1 MIKRGVLWTGLE
13 KVLVQGIGF
22 AQGVILARLL
32 NPGDFGLA
40 AMLGIFLGVGT
51 ALAESGLGMAYVVY
65 GRNSRHVFW
74 WNVGIGAA
82 IYVAL
87 FGLAPFIANFYGAPI
102 LKHLLWVMGLG
113 VVLNSASVLGNA
125 RLQRDRRF
133 GTLSFVNVA
142 TTLVAFLV
150 AVALALCGWGVW
162 AIAWMGVVGAVLRLA
177 VLAST
182 RSLMF
187 ATDDGGDFRKMLG
200 YGMRLTLSGLIHTAY
215 MNSYNL
221 IVGRMFSPAAVG
233 LFSRGQR
240 WASLPTDV
248 VNDSVGRVALP
259 DMAQGTRSARAYL
272 LLNALLLW
280 PVLALLWLFA
290 DVVVGFVLGVAWLD
304 CVPYI
309 RIMLVGVL
317 FTPITNI
324 SLQYIR
330 AKGRGDLLLVTDA
343 IKKPIQIGLLA
354 AGAFVLSAGG
364 DGRGVL
370 LLCWV
375 KVASD
380 VVEAATDMAVAYWLR
395 CSGARKC
402 EDEPID
408 LVYCWCNGKEFENLE
423 KCRFSNNGELY
434 YSIKSVDMFA
444 PWFRTIWVFVND
456 GTEIPVWLSS
466 HPKVKIVR
474 HSEVIPAKF
483 LPLYNAVSIE
493 FWLWAI
499 PGLAERFVYAND
511 DMFLGRKTSPR
522 QFFARDGRA
531 ICRYCNGEMDF
542 GGSYRAE
549 LENNR
554 AFMKGHSDGHSA
566 EWRKAIHRAPHHNMD
581 ACIKSSMR
589 EFCERFPKVLEE
601 AGTAKFRSFEQ
612 LQRDIFSLW
621 AMATGKGAFRLRK
634 RILPPRWESL
644 AYGLE
649 DVWGYKVLERKRPYM
664 FCLNDTEVSTDEHR
678 RIAAEWLKGQYGDL
692 PSN

>member
-1 MIKRGVLWTGLE
+1 MSIRRGMLYTGIE

-22 AQGVILARLL
+22 AQGVVLARLL
-32 NPGDFGLA
+32 KPEDFGLA
-40 AMLGIFLGVGT
+40 AMLGIFLGVGS
-51 ALAESGLGMAYVVY
+51 AMAESGLGMAYVVY
-65 GRNSRHVFW
+65 GRNSRRVFW

-82 IYVAL
+82 IYAVLAA
-87 FGLAPFIANFYGAPI
+87 LAPFIAAFYGEPV
-102 LKHLLWVMGLG
+102 LKPLLWVMGLG
-113 VVLNSASVLGNA
+113 MVLNAASVLGNA

-133 GTLSFVNVA
+133 GMFSSVNVT
-142 TTLVAFLV
+142 TTLVAFLA
-150 AVALALCGWGVW
+150 AVALALFGWGVW

-177 VLAST
+177 V
-182 RSLMF
+182 F
-187 ATDDGGDFRKMLG
+187 AATKTLHFDSDDDGDFRKMLG
-200 YGMRLTLSGLIHTAY
+200 YGLKLTLSGLIHTAY

-221 IVGRMFSPAAVG
+221 IVGKMFSPAAVG

-248 VNDSVGRVALP
+248 VNDAVGRVALP
-259 DMAQGTRSARAYL
+259 DMAQGQKGAAVYL
-272 LLNALLLW
+272 LLNAVLLW
-280 PVLALLWLFA
+280 PMLALLWLFSDA
-290 DVVVGFVLGVAWLD
+290 VVGFVLGQGWLE

-309 RIMLVGVL
+309 RVLLVGVL

-330 AKGRGDLLLVTDA
+330 AKGRGDLVLVTDA
-343 IKKPIQIGLLA
+343 IKKPIQIGLLV
-354 AGAFVLSAGG
+354 AGAFLLSIGWGG
-364 DGRGVL
+364 QGVL

-380 VVEAATDMAVAYWLR
+380 IVEAATDMAVAFRLR
-395 CSGARKC
+395 YSDAPKWKK
-402 EDEPID
+402 EPID
-408 LVYCWCNGKEFENLE
+408 LVYCWCNGKAFESLE

-434 YSIKSVDMFA
+434 YSIRSVDRFA
-444 PWFRTIWVFVND
+444 PWFRTIWIFVND
-456 GTEIPVWLSS
+456 GTEIPTWLSS
-466 HPKVKIVR
+466 HPKVRIVR
-474 HSEVIPAKF
+474 HSDVIPAKH

-499 PGLAERFVYAND
+499 PGLSERFVYAND

-554 AFMKGHSDGHSA
+554 AFMKEHSDGLSD
-566 EWRKAIHRAPHHNMD
+566 EWQKAIYRAPHHNMD

-601 AGTAKFRSFEQ
+601 AGAAKFRSYEQ
-612 LQRDIFSLW
+612 LQRDVFSLW
-621 AMATGKGAFRLRK
+621 AMATGKGVFRLRK

-649 DVWGYKVLERKRPYM
+649 DVWGYKILERKRPYM
-664 FCLNDTEVSTDEHR
+664 FCLNDTESSTDEHR
-678 RIAAEWLKGQYGDL
+678 RIAAEWLERMYGK
-692 PSN
+692 

>member
-1 MIKRGVLWTGLE
+1 MLYTGIE

-22 AQGVILARLL
+22 AQGVVLARLL
-32 NPGDFGLA
+32 RPEDFGLA
-40 AMLGIFLGVGT
+40 AMLGIFLGVGA

-65 GRNSRHVFW
+65 GRNSRRVFW

-82 IYVAL
+82 IYLTLAL
-87 FGLAPFIANFYGAPI
+87 SAPFIADFYGEPV
-102 LKHLLWVMGLG
+102 LKPLLCVMGLG
-113 VVLNSASVLGNA
+113 VVLNAASVLGNA
-125 RLQRDRRF
+125 RLQRERRF
-133 GTLSFVNVA
+133 GMLSSVNVT
-142 TTLVAFLV
+142 TTLVAFLA
-150 AVALALCGWGVW
+150 AVVLALFGWGVW
-162 AIAWMGVVGAVLRLA
+162 AIAWMGVVGALLRLA
-177 VLAST
+177 ALAAT
-182 RSLMF
+182 KSLKF
-187 ATDDGGDFRKMLG
+187 ATDDDGDFRKMLG
-200 YGMRLTLSGLIHTAY
+200 YGLKLTLSGLIHTAY

-240 WASLPTDV
+240 WAALPTDV

-259 DMAQGTRSARAYL
+259 DMAQGRKGAKAYL

-280 PVLALLWLFA
+280 PMLALLWLFA
-290 DVVVGFVLGVAWLD
+290 DAVVGFVLGSAWIE

-309 RIMLVGVL
+309 RILLVGVM

-330 AKGRGDLLLVTDA
+330 AKGRGDLVLVTDA

-354 AGAFVLSAGG
+354 AGAFMLSFGWSG
-364 DGRGVL
+364 QGVL

-380 VVEAATDMAVAYWLR
+380 IVEAATDMAVAFRLR
-395 CSGARKC
+395 YSDAPKWKK
-402 EDEPID
+402 EPID
-408 LVYCWCNGKEFENLE
+408 LVYCWCNGKAFESLE

-434 YSIKSVDMFA
+434 YSIKSVDRFA
-444 PWFRTIWVFVND
+444 PWFRTIWIFVND
-456 GTEIPVWLSS
+456 GTEIPTWLSS
-466 HPKVKIVR
+466 HPKVRIAK
-474 HSEVIPAKF
+474 HSKVIPAKY

-499 PGLAERFVYAND
+499 PGLSERFVYAND

-554 AFMKGHSDGHSA
+554 AFMKEHSDGLSD
-566 EWRKAIHRAPHHNMD
+566 EWQKAIYRAPHHNMD

-601 AGTAKFRSFEQ
+601 AGAAKFRSYEQ
-612 LQRDIFSLW
+612 LQRDVFSLW
-621 AMATGKGAFRLRK
+621 AMATGKGVFRLRK

-649 DVWGYKVLERKRPYM
+649 DAWGYKILERKRPYM
-664 FCLNDTEVSTDEHR
+664 FCLNDTESSTDEHR
-678 RIAAEWLKGQYGDL
+678 RIAAEWLKGQ
-692 PSN
+692 